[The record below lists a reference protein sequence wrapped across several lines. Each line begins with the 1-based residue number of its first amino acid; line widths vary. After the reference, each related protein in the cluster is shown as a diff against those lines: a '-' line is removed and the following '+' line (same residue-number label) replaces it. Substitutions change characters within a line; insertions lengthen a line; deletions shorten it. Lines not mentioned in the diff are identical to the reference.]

1 MTALAHETLEAVMPK
16 VATPPSDLDDVLWQA
31 WKAMELPEGYH
42 AEIVEGFIEVSPT
55 GRYSHGRI
63 ANRLRDQLVVFLAQS
78 EFVARQDMNII
89 HKRKV
94 WIPDLFISLED
105 AEEHVTE
112 DGLGIQA
119 SAVLLIAEV
128 VSPGKDS
135 IERDRE
141 RKRRAYARA
150 GIPVYV
156 IIDDYDG
163 HGTVSLLT
171 GPVPGEARYASEVR
185 MPYGTAVTVPEGPAK
200 GFVIGEEITG
210 PLRDG
215 TV

>member
-63 ANRLRDQLVVFLAQS
+63 ANRLRDKLVVFLAGS
-78 EFVARQDMNII
+78 EFTACQDINVI
-89 HKRKV
+89 HERKV
-94 WIPDLFISLED
+94 WIPDLLIAPAD

-112 DGLGIQA
+112 DGIGINA
-119 SAVLLIAEV
+119 SAVQLIVEV
-128 VSPGKDS
+128 VSPGSDN
-135 IERDRE
+135 ITRDRT

-156 IIDDYDG
+156 LIDDYDER
-163 HGTVSLLT
+163 GTVTVLT
-171 GPVPGEARYASEVR
+171 APDPDKAVYDDEDRVA
-185 MPYGTAVTVPEGPAK
+185 YGTTATIPEGPAK
-200 GFVIGEEITG
+200 GFTIGEDVTG
-210 PLRDG
+210 PAR
-215 TV
+215 VA

>member
-63 ANRLRDQLVVFLAQS
+63 ANRLRDQLVVFLARG
-78 EFVARQDMNII
+78 EFAAWQDMNVI
-89 HKRKV
+89 HKHKV
-94 WIPDLFISLED
+94 WIPDLFVAAED

-112 DGLGIQA
+112 DGLGIDA
-119 SAVLLIAEV
+119 SAVQLIVEV
-128 VSPGKDS
+128 VSPGSDGIS
-135 IERDRE
+135 RDRT
-141 RKRRAYARA
+141 RKRREYARA

-156 IIDDYDG
+156 LIDDHDE
-163 HGTVSLLT
+163 HGIVTVLT
-171 GPVPGEARYASEVR
+171 APDPDRAIYGDEVR
-185 MPYGTAVTVPEGPAK
+185 AGYGATATIPSGPAK
-200 GFVIGEEITG
+200 GFSIGEEITE
-210 PLRDG
+210 PPRP
-215 TV
+215 

>member
-63 ANRLRDQLVVFLAQS
+63 ANRLRDKLVVFLAQG
-78 EFVARQDMNII
+78 EFVARQDMNVI

-94 WIPDLFISLED
+94 WIPDVFIALED
-105 AEEHVTE
+105 AEEHITE
-112 DGLGIQA
+112 DGLGIDA
-119 SAVLLIAEV
+119 SAVQLIVEV
-128 VSPGKDS
+128 VSPGSDS
-135 IERDRE
+135 ITRDRT
-141 RKRRAYARA
+141 RKRREYARA

-156 IIDDYDG
+156 LIDDFDEGGTITVLSAPDPEAAVYDD
-163 HGTVSLLT
+163 
-171 GPVPGEARYASEVR
+171 EVR
-185 MPYGTAVTVPEGPAK
+185 AAYRSGATIPEGPAK
-200 GFVIGEEITG
+200 GFTIGEEITG
-210 PLRDG
+210 ASRNQA
-215 TV
+215 